1 MIVSQKAPHGDGC
14 IIGFLLRILTM
25 LISLFTAEAVE
36 AIANA
41 IQKAEGF
48 PVNGYRGKVSNVFID
63 GERIV
68 GVLMTKIRCEVIAC
82 TQREIEDLMMELHI
96 SHQVNKTV
104 QCAVTAAQ
112 NKIISGLK
120 GEQVP
125 LICLTFCH
133 VAVHDFVRKYT
144 LKHGNILFT
153 SSVSSERIV
162 ENICFRHSVSFQLI
176 RICIN
181 SSPVMVSL
189 AYKY

>member
-1 MIVSQKAPHGDGC
+1 
-14 IIGFLLRILTM
+14 
-25 LISLFTAEAVE
+25 
-36 AIANA
+36 
-41 IQKAEGF
+41 
-48 PVNGYRGKVSNVFID
+48 
-63 GERIV
+63 
-68 GVLMTKIRCEVIAC
+68 MTKIRCEVIAC
-82 TQREIEDLMMELHI
+82 TQREIEDLVMELHI

-112 NKIISGLK
+112 NEIISVLK

-125 LICLTFCH
+125 LLCLTFCH

-144 LKHGNILFT
+144 LKHGNILIT

-162 ENICFRHSVSFQLI
+162 ENICFGHSVSFQLI